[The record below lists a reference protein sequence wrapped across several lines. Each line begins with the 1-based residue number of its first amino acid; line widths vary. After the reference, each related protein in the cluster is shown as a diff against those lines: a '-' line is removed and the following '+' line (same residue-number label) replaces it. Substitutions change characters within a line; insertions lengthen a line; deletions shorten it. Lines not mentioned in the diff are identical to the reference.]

1 MTLRLKAWTIP
12 LISLV
17 ILTGSLST
25 TNAAQYK
32 ILIADARIA
41 TMKKTESGPKPWDVG
56 LAKPDPYVIVELAG
70 NRVCL
75 TEKVQDAHQP
85 RWITATGYWPVERST
100 RVRITLRD
108 SDAGKL
114 AARAGMVGV
123 SVRPEIPDA
132 GKQAINDHL
141 ATVDTD
147 DLIAEWSGTLDQLI
161 TACGGVN
168 RPGDV
173 AAAPGARTRFQTNN
187 GLERLMVRVIERPNG
202 FTLSAPRGRGE
213 HLALTG
219 AAIEAEKRKLK
230 LSWDAG
236 LGGKKNPDPHYII
249 FVNGEPALAG
259 GKNDDTFRA
268 NWGGDLPGL
277 NLEPDDVIAISLLD
291 ADAGTLLAGVG
302 KHAMLFS
309 DALSDDAK
317 RQLFKEL
324 SKASTDD
331 PIFLWVGSWR
341 TLKTRGNRF
350 TLGDRND
357 PGVRFND
364 GLESITVTTVPATTA
379 PSMPPV
385 DILVGRIS
393 VKTTKADG
401 KAWDVFRGKPDPLV
415 KCFIE
420 SSDGGWELLKESA
433 ASKDTFAVSPNL
445 RISSAKLVPGRK
457 MKFEVYDNDGASNDI
472 VGTVVITIPEKPAT
486 LRVAGDQID
495 ELQIGVEKR

>member
-1 MTLRLKAWTIP
+1 MKLRLKTWTIP

-17 ILTGSLST
+17 ILTSQPST

-32 ILIADARIA
+32 ILITGAQIA
-41 TMKKTESGPKPWDVG
+41 AKKKTETGPKAWDVG
-56 LAKPDPYVIVELAG
+56 LAKPDPYAIVELG
-70 NRVCL
+70 GQRVCL
-75 TEKVQDAHQP
+75 TEKAQDADQP

-123 SVRPEIPDA
+123 SVRPEIPDE
-132 GKQAINDHL
+132 GKQAINDL
-141 ATVDTD
+141 LTTVDTD

-161 TACGGVN
+161 AACGGVN
-168 RPGDV
+168 RSADV
-173 AAAPGARTRFQTNN
+173 AAGPGARTRFLTNN
-187 GLERLMVRVIERPNG
+187 GLERLTVRVIERPDG

-213 HLALTG
+213 YLGLAG
-219 AAIEAEKRKLK
+219 AAIESEKRKLK

-236 LGGKKNPDPHYII
+236 LGGQKNPDPHYII
-249 FVNGEPALAG
+249 YVNGEPALAG
-259 GKNDDTFRA
+259 GKNGDSFRA
-268 NWGGDLPGL
+268 TWGGGLPGL
-277 NLEPDDVIAISLLD
+277 NLEPDDVIAISVLD

-302 KHAMLFS
+302 KHAMLYS

-331 PIFLWVGSWR
+331 PIFLWVGSWQ
-341 TLKTRGNRF
+341 TLKGKGDRF
-350 TLGDRND
+350 TLGDRSD
-357 PGVRFND
+357 PGVWFND
-364 GLESITVTTVPATTA
+364 GLESVTVTTALAATVPT
-379 PSMPPV
+379 MPPV
-385 DILVGRIS
+385 DILVRRIT

-401 KAWDVFRGKPDPLV
+401 KDWDVFRGKPDPFV

-420 SSDGGWELLKESA
+420 SSEGGWELLKESE
-433 ASKDTFAVSPNL
+433 ASKDSYAVAPDL
-445 RISSAKLVPGRK
+445 RIRSAKLVPGRK
-457 MKFEVYDNDGASNDI
+457 LMFEVYDNDGASNDLA
-472 VGTVVITIPEKPAT
+472 GTVVITIPEKPGN
-486 LRVAGDQID
+486 LRVAEGQIG